1 MTDLGNKEI
10 MARNIRFFMEKFDIS
25 RNALCEQIGVSYMT
39 VSDWLNAKKYPRI
52 DKIEKMAQ
60 LFHVPKSSLVEGP
73 QKKQEAFKVPVLGSV
88 PAGIPISAIQEILDW
103 EEISEDMARRGEYFA
118 LRIRGTSME
127 PRFREGD
134 VIIVR
139 QQETVENGEIAVV
152 MVNGDDATVKTFY
165 RSEAGITLM
174 GTNPAFPPLTFTPE
188 QAETLPVRVIGKVV
202 ELRAKF

>member
-10 MARNIRFFMEKFDIS
+10 MARNIRFFMDKYDIT
-25 RNALCEQIGVSYMT
+25 RNALCEHLGVSYMT

-73 QKKQEAFKVPVLGSV
+73 QKKPEAFKVPVLGSV
-88 PAGIPISAIQEILDW
+88 PAGIPISAVQEILDW

-152 MVNGDDATVKTFY
+152 MVNGEDATVKRFF
-165 RSEAGITLM
+165 RSDAGITLT
-174 GTNPAFPPLTFTPE
+174 GTNPAFSPLTYTPD
-188 QAETLPVRVIGKVV
+188 QVETLPVRIIGKVV